1 MVTKGALEEMLAVS
15 NYVEYKDEIIPL
27 TDQVR
32 EDVLAEVAQL
42 NEQGLRVLGVSY
54 KSNLE
59 EGYAFEVADEADM
72 ILTGYLA
79 FLDPPKPSAAPAV
92 NTLAEYGVATKIL
105 TGDNEKVTQAVCEK
119 VGLDVDRILLGSDID
134 SLSDSDLA
142 QAVETTTVFA
152 KLSPEGTNYFAT
164 ESKWPQ
170 GRIYGRRDQ
179 RCSFYESG
187 RCGDFG

>member
-79 FLDPPKPSAAPAV
+79 FLDPPKPSAAPAI
-92 NTLAEYGVATKIL
+92 NTLAEYG
-105 TGDNEKVTQAVCEK
+105 
-119 VGLDVDRILLGSDID
+119 LLLK
-134 SLSDSDLA
+134 SLR
-142 QAVETTTVFA
+142 EIMR
-152 KLSPEGTNYFAT
+152 K
-164 ESKWPQ
+164 
-170 GRIYGRRDQ
+170 
-179 RCSFYESG
+179 
-187 RCGDFG
+187 

>member
-1 MVTKGALEEMLAVS
+1 MCIRDRPFDFERRRMSVIVKDEEGVVSMVTKGALEEMLAVS

-79 FLDPPKPSAAPAV
+79 FLDPPKPSAAPAI
-92 NTLAEYGVATKIL
+92 NTPVSYTHLSA
-105 TGDNEKVTQAVCEK
+105 
-119 VGLDVDRILLGSDID
+119 RI
-134 SLSDSDLA
+134 
-142 QAVETTTVFA
+142 
-152 KLSPEGTNYFAT
+152 
-164 ESKWPQ
+164 SK
-170 GRIYGRRDQ
+170 
-179 RCSFYESG
+179 
-187 RCGDFG
+187 

>member
-1 MVTKGALEEMLAVS
+1 M
-15 NYVEYKDEIIPL
+15 EYKDKIIPL

-32 EDVLAEVAQL
+32 EEVLAEVAQL

-79 FLDPPKPSAAPAV
+79 FLDPPKPSAAPAI

-105 TGDNEKVTQAVCEK
+105 TVIMRK
-119 VGLDVDRILLGSDID
+119 
-134 SLSDSDLA
+134 
-142 QAVETTTVFA
+142 
-152 KLSPEGTNYFAT
+152 
-164 ESKWPQ
+164 
-170 GRIYGRRDQ
+170 
-179 RCSFYESG
+179 
-187 RCGDFG
+187 

>member
-1 MVTKGALEEMLAVS
+1 MSVIVKDEQGLVSMVTKGALEEMLAVS

-72 ILTGYLA
+72 I
-79 FLDPPKPSAAPAV
+79 
-92 NTLAEYGVATKIL
+92 
-105 TGDNEKVTQAVCEK
+105 
-119 VGLDVDRILLGSDID
+119 
-134 SLSDSDLA
+134 
-142 QAVETTTVFA
+142 
-152 KLSPEGTNYFAT
+152 
-164 ESKWPQ
+164 
-170 GRIYGRRDQ
+170 
-179 RCSFYESG
+179 
-187 RCGDFG
+187 

>member
-79 FLDPPKPSAAPAV
+79 FLDP
-92 NTLAEYGVATKIL
+92 TKTIRS
-105 TGDNEKVTQAVCEK
+105 TSHQY
-119 VGLDVDRILLGSDID
+119 
-134 SLSDSDLA
+134 
-142 QAVETTTVFA
+142 
-152 KLSPEGTNYFAT
+152 P
-164 ESKWPQ
+164 
-170 GRIYGRRDQ
+170 
-179 RCSFYESG
+179 
-187 RCGDFG
+187 CGIRSCY